1 MSIAGDKWCRGEA
14 TEWVLHE
21 NVASLTGDSFSVK
34 NGDTGAL
41 AIKANAA
48 IFSIKDAIQLLDADT
63 DEELCTIKSTFMH
76 VLPTYLIQRSG
87 ETVATVR
94 KDRFSIHK
102 TIRVYEGE
110 ASFNPITN
118 TTQSECLLQLH
129 GGLIMERNT
138 EIYKGDTDEKVGYS
152 HEKRFDLGGLF
163 GKDEYELTV
172 EAGGDIVLILAAM
185 IVKDEITEKDD
196 ETAKASAGED

>member
-1 MSIAGDKWCRGEA
+1 LGRASQRGE
-14 TEWVLHE
+14 
-21 NVASLTGDSFSVK
+21 
-34 NGDTGAL
+34 
-41 AIKANAA
+41 
-48 IFSIKDAIQLLDADT
+48 DAIQLLDADT

-76 VLPTYLIQRSG
+76 MLPTYLIQRSG

-94 KDRFSIHK
+94 KDRVSIHK
-102 TIRVYEGE
+102 TIRVFEGE

-118 TTQSECLLQLH
+118 TTKSECLLQLH
-129 GGLIMERNT
+129 GGMIMQRNT

-163 GKDEYELTV
+163 GKDEYEVTV

-185 IVKDEITEKDD
+185 IVKDEITEQGDEAAQAAAEAAAKD
-196 ETAKASAGED
+196 